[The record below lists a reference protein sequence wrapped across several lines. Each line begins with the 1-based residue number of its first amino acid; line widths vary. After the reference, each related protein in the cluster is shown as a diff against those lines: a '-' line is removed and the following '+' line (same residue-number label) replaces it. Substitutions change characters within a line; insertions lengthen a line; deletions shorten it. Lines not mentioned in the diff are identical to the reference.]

1 MLPVRAEAL
10 KGHLDALLL
19 AALEPGPAHG
29 FAIMAQLRIR
39 TDGAVDLEGGTLYP
53 ALRRLEAAKLVAGTW
68 IVVNGRR
75 RREYELT
82 EQGRNRLSAERTN
95 WRRFVDAVTP
105 ALEPLHPTPEP
116 NA

>member
-1 MLPVRAEAL
+1 VLPVRAEAL

-29 FAIMAQLRIR
+29 FAIMAQLRTR
-39 TDGAVDLEGGTLYP
+39 TGGVVDLEGGTLYP
-53 ALRRLEAAKLVAGTW
+53 ALRRLEEAKLIAGTW

-82 EQGRNRLSAERTN
+82 ELGRDRLSVERTN
-95 WRRFVDAVTP
+95 WQRFVAAVTP
-105 ALEPLHPTPEP
+105 ALEPLRPAPGP
-116 NA
+116 SA